1 MIHTSSP
8 ATSNMTT
15 TSPTTST
22 TTTTTTA
29 TTTATATPGT
39 APPGPSIPP
48 PFFLPGRP
56 ARALASFSSPSSF
69 LPLPLLLLVFSYG
82 GGAFAEGGATRGRA
96 TAVPS

>member
-22 TTTTTTA
+22 TPT

-69 LPLPLLLLVFSYG
+69 LPLLLLLVFSYG

>member
-22 TTTTTTA
+22 TKT